1 MSKNIYLSKKRF
13 ERISSPKFISDIFIS
28 NNLLQF
34 HWIMSW
40 KNLERESF
48 FTKFIFHMAM
58 EFVIDIIKRDNYC
71 HYICHKSNY
80 VYSLMGFVTRVIK
93 EDNNL
98 SLIPWLRYNLLFSD
112 TFCGNM
118 F

>member
-48 FTKFIFHMAM
+48 FTKKKKITVAM
-58 EFVIDIIKRDNYC
+58 EF
-71 HYICHKSNY
+71 HKSNY
-80 VYSLMGFVTRVIK
+80 V
-93 EDNNL
+93 
-98 SLIPWLRYNLLFSD
+98 
-112 TFCGNM
+112 
-118 F
+118 